1 MCIFCK
7 IINGELPGTKIT
19 ETEHS
24 IAIFDINPINQ
35 GHVLVISKEHY
46 PELSLVPDEVSLD
59 MLKLVKRLYPI
70 LNDVYNADGVTVFEN
85 YGLHQQIDHVHF
97 HILPVFKDNPGVNF
111 ELNATL
117 NDSILGLEQI
127 KLKLG
132 E

>member
-7 IINGELPGTKIT
+7 IINGELLGTKIT
-19 ETEHS
+19 ETKHS

-46 PELSLVPDEVSLD
+46 SELSLVPDEISLD
-59 MLKLVKRLYPI
+59 MLKLVKKLYPI
-70 LNDVYNADGVTVFEN
+70 LNDVFQADGITVFEN

-97 HILPVFKDNPGVNF
+97 HVLPVFRDNPGVNF